1 MSDTEDDILEA
12 ATKLFLQRSYD
23 AVSIKDITEAV
34 GVTKGALY
42 HHFSSKEEL
51 FSEVIGREFHAYQ
64 IDFGRLPKHSF
75 HAFYRAVFKEMKHLF
90 IVPTATPNGKER
102 GLQFNHFRLIWDAM
116 QVVDGFSKSVGK
128 YFVCEQTAWSD
139 VVGQAVTKGELRPEL
154 EPDRVGELFFSASSG
169 CWLRCLMRGQAEAI
183 PEAVLSYWDD
193 LYALLKA

>member
-1 MSDTEDDILEA
+1 MSDTKDDILEA

-34 GVTKGALY
+34 GVTKGAFY

-116 QVVDGFSKSVGK
+116 QVLDGFSKSVGVS
-128 YFVCEQTAWSD
+128 FVCKQNAWSD
-139 VVGQAVTKGELRPEL
+139 VVSQAVANGELRSEL
-154 EPDRVGELFFSASSG
+154 ESDRVAELFISASTG
-169 CWLRCLMRGQAEAI
+169 CWLRCLMRGQAAEI
-183 PEAVLSYWDD
+183 PKAVLSSWDD
-193 LYALLKA
+193 LYVLLKA

>member
-1 MSDTEDDILEA
+1 MSDTKDDILEA

-75 HAFYRAVFKEMKHLF
+75 HAFYRAVLFQTHL
-90 IVPTATPNGKER
+90 GC
-102 GLQFNHFRLIWDAM
+102 H
-116 QVVDGFSKSVGK
+116 
-128 YFVCEQTAWSD
+128 
-139 VVGQAVTKGELRPEL
+139 
-154 EPDRVGELFFSASSG
+154 ASSRWIQQKRG
-169 CWLRCLMRGQAEAI
+169 EVLRLRTDCM
-183 PEAVLSYWDD
+183 V
-193 LYALLKA
+193 

>member
-1 MSDTEDDILEA
+1 MSDTKDDILEA

-90 IVPTATPNGKER
+90 IVPTATPNGNAQR
-102 GLQFNHFRLIWDAM
+102 QGTRTAIQSF
-116 QVVDGFSKSVGK
+116 
-128 YFVCEQTAWSD
+128 QTHL
-139 VVGQAVTKGELRPEL
+139 GCH
-154 EPDRVGELFFSASSG
+154 AS
-169 CWLRCLMRGQAEAI
+169 
-183 PEAVLSYWDD
+183 
-193 LYALLKA
+193 